1 MFSIDL
7 SKPVIGK
14 AEIEIDKPVS
24 EVFDFVGLH
33 FFDNYPKWALE
44 VIEFEV
50 CQEHRAAV
58 GSRAKQVRIEQGQKV
73 ESMFEITEFLP
84 LQSLTLE
91 SVNEDFR
98 EVYVF
103 KEGSRTDSTKLE
115 ISFELLH
122 VDFFMRPFE
131 KLIRVAIEEG
141 LQNSLEN
148 IKKLLSEH
156 YGQEEGLRTQ
166 CI

>member
-1 MFSIDL
+1 MFAFDL
-7 SKPVIGK
+7 SKPLIGK
-14 AEIEIDKPVS
+14 ADIGIDKTVAD
-24 EVFDFVGLH
+24 VFDYVGVH

-44 VIEFEV
+44 VVEFEV
-50 CQEHRAAV
+50 LQEHRIGV

-73 ESMFEITEFLP
+73 ESMFEITEFVP
-84 LQSLTLE
+84 LQTLALE
-91 SVNEDFR
+91 SVSQEFR
-98 EVYVF
+98 EVYTF
-103 KEGSRTDSTKLE
+103 EEDDGIDSTRLE

-148 IKKLLSEH
+148 IQTLLCGH
-156 YGQEEGLRTQ
+156 YGEPEGS
-166 CI
+166 